1 MEFEAREHLFYS
13 LSLSL
18 SLTHT
23 HIYTP
28 QQVPHT
34 KATNNKNIHDSHE
47 RFDHD
52 EIEDPEH
59 ISFMNLPS
67 HTHHRTRQENIH
79 KHDEINFT
87 TLENHMEI
95 LSSEEEHE
103 HHEISYP
110 SPSHVTQKKENKL
123 SHHYNITFTKME
135 QEENKI
141 DHLKHHSRD
150 KIPGI
155 SRVHILSPSH
165 NKINHVSHHLP
176 SKELAESH
184 ERTIPDDPVE
194 HDNISYHNAPSPSH
208 NRMNRHNDSSISPH
222 DIPDFFQF
230 GNDAKQADVIA
241 SYPHA
246 RDLTYVSY
254 LSLSTFPPTHTHT
267 QICSSRRTHTHT
279 YTDTIITYT
288 ITHQAQN
295 KNVEKQQ
302 KNIIFTIQQIT
313 LSCEITKLKV
323 LFL

>member
-1 MEFEAREHLFYS
+1 
-13 LSLSL
+13 
-18 SLTHT
+18 
-23 HIYTP
+23 
-28 QQVPHT
+28 
-34 KATNNKNIHDSHE
+34 
-47 RFDHD
+47 
-52 EIEDPEH
+52 
-59 ISFMNLPS
+59 
-67 HTHHRTRQENIH
+67 
-79 KHDEINFT
+79 
-87 TLENHMEI
+87 MEI

-184 ERTIPDDPVE
+184 ECTIPDDPVE

-254 LSLSTFPPTHTHT
+254 LSLSTLERENVSLFFFLFISFFSRRITNPPHTHT

-279 YTDTIITYT
+279 HTDTIITYT